1 MHLVCGMLHVA
12 CRIGVRCVFACSHCA
27 AGKLSVRPDRD
38 MYSDLRYAAAVAESS
53 VSCRLPSSAACR
65 LLSVATSAVCCNSV
79 REILF
84 DLIHCY
90 NPVWMRIALEAMYKE
105 ALPNHDK
112 ASISRFV
119 TKHMVKNPAIVQQH
133 AVGGTKVG
141 TNGRAVFKPS
151 FKAAINNYILC
162 AFVEL
167 VALLDKLKRHR
178 LLRSDPCLFGK
189 TAKVKESMAVVAAFA
204 KEIAKAV
211 GDLRRP
217 LAGLGLV
224 FDYKQGV
231 LDEFDFKVT
240 NVLEDLRDGA
250 APHLRSRALRSPV
263 SRDHA
268 RVAAC
273 RNVCCAPGMPQASFS
288 SASSKSPLSRATFRC
303 PRGCACR
310 PSRARRRSSM

>member
-1 MHLVCGMLHVA
+1 M
-12 CRIGVRCVFACSHCA
+12 
-27 AGKLSVRPDRD
+27 
-38 MYSDLRYAAAVAESS
+38 
-53 VSCRLPSSAACR
+53 
-65 LLSVATSAVCCNSV
+65 CCNSV

-119 TKHMVKNPAIVQQH
+119 TKHMVKNPTIVQQH
-133 AVGGTKVG
+133 AVGGAKVG

-178 LLRSDPCLFGK
+178 LLRSDPCLFSK

-204 KEIAKAV
+204 KEFAKAV

-250 APHLRSRALRSPV
+250 DCAPRRAAHLRSRALRS
-263 SRDHA
+263 
-268 RVAAC
+268 RV
-273 RNVCCAPGMPQASFS
+273 RCCM
-288 SASSKSPLSRATFRC
+288 
-303 PRGCACR
+303 
-310 PSRARRRSSM
+310 